1 MSLKINYLKKSTDKK
16 SPNLVLFTND
26 KFDTKS
32 IKKYLTSSEYFYIN
46 DLLKNSDLKKKILI
60 FEINSK
66 KKNHSYIN

>member
-46 DLLKNSDLKKKILI
+46 RL
-60 FEINSK
+60 FEST
-66 KKNHSYIN
+66 